1 MTLTKP
7 NVLIRK
13 NVDSIIA
20 FTEIIL
26 EINSLWHPG
35 SSCPDIWYRGVKDA
49 RFDLLP
55 GAYFREDCDE
65 LSLVLHFRSRSPAL
79 LSREPLDDWEWYYLM
94 QHYGIPTRLLD
105 WTESPLAAL
114 YFALEQDSPKSA
126 PCVWVLDPYSLNRLS
141 GEEYILFPYPD
152 TELKYWLPDYCG
164 SRASVHTFPEG
175 ARFKDNTKP
184 LAIYPKR
191 YNPRIVAQRGVF
203 TVHGM
208 EQTPINK
215 LPLMDGSQSETRI
228 AKIVFKASA
237 RGKLWDELWALG
249 FSKAV
254 IYPEPQS
261 LADDL
266 KRAYLSD

>member
-1 MTLTKP
+1 MNR
-7 NVLIRK
+7 NVIIRK
-13 NVDSIIA
+13 NVNSIIQFA
-20 FTEIIL
+20 QIIL
-26 EINSLWHPG
+26 DLKASWFPDVNY
-35 SSCPDIWYRGVKDA
+35 PDIWYRGVKDA
-49 RFDLLP
+49 AFDLLP
-55 GAYFREDCDE
+55 GAYFRPDCDE
-65 LSLVLHFRSRSPAL
+65 LSLVLHFRSLSPSL

-114 YFALEQDSPKSA
+114 YFALEEDATRRS
-126 PCVWVLDPYSLNRLS
+126 PCVWVMDPLSLNGLS

-152 TELKYWLPDYCG
+152 TDLKYWLPDFCG
-164 SRASVHTFPEG
+164 ARAGVHTFSSGE
-175 ARFKDNTKP
+175 RFKDNSKP

-208 EQTPINK
+208 ERTPINH
-215 LPLMDGSQSETRI
+215 LPFTDKTGRGIRL
-228 AKIVFKASA
+228 AKIIFKPNVKQNL
-237 RGKLWDELWALG
+237 RDHLWTLG
-249 FSKAV
+249 FSKTA

-266 KRAYLSD
+266 KKAFYIR